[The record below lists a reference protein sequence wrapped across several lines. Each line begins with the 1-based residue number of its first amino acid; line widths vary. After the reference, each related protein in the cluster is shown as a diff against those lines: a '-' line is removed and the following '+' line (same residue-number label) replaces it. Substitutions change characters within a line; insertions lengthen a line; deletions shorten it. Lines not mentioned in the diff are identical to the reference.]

1 MVTEKIFHS
10 RLGLVFQLFQRFQ
23 WGVLTFEIIT
33 LREPL
38 MKNILTAD
46 IGATNSRFAHFEVD
60 QKGKLSLVGTQWLK
74 TQESGSFGNLLE
86 QVGARDFPLE
96 AEWADIA
103 VIAVACP
110 VERGVYCSPPYISWD
125 IDLSTAQKK
134 LGVNRSLLINDFVAQ
149 AFACR
154 SPIAEAAEQILPGQR
169 VFNATVAVIGAGSN
183 LGKAS
188 LVPDGSGG
196 FVAVPSEGGHANFPF
211 VSDREFEFQE
221 FLLRELGEEYVTAN
235 TIVSG
240 RGLSSIH
247 RFLTGET
254 LKPQEVTAKL
264 TPNSETLI
272 WAARFYGRA
281 CRNYALETLALG
293 GLYVSGGVA
302 PKVPSLVTH
311 EAFATEFRSSRTL
324 SAVLEKIPV
333 YLNKNEESGLW
344 GAAFLGL
351 QELKKA

>member
-1 MVTEKIFHS
+1 
-10 RLGLVFQLFQRFQ
+10 
-23 WGVLTFEIIT
+23 
-33 LREPL
+33 

-86 QVGARDFPLE
+86 QLQSRDFPLGTE
-96 AEWADIA
+96 RADIA
-103 VIAVACP
+103 IIAVACP
-110 VERGVYCSPPYISWD
+110 IEGGVYCSPPYISWD
-125 IDLSTAQKK
+125 IDLSTAQKE
-134 LGVNRSLLINDFVAQ
+134 LGLNRSLVINDFVAQ

-154 SPIAEAAEQILPGQR
+154 SPIAEAAEQILPGQMI
-169 VFNATVAVIGAGSN
+169 FDATVAVIGAGSN
-183 LGKAS
+183 LGKAA

-211 VSDREFEFQE
+211 VSDREFEFLE
-221 FLLRELGEEYVTAN
+221 FILRELGEEYVTAN

-311 EAFATEFRSSRTL
+311 AAFATEFRSSRTL

-351 QELKKA
+351 QELKRA

>member
-1 MVTEKIFHS
+1 
-10 RLGLVFQLFQRFQ
+10 
-23 WGVLTFEIIT
+23 
-33 LREPL
+33 
-38 MKNILTAD
+38 MKNILAAD

-60 QKGKLSLVGTQWLK
+60 QEGKLSLVGTQWLK
-74 TQESGSFGNLLE
+74 TQEFTSFGGLLE
-86 QVGARDFPLE
+86 QVRSRDFSLGTE
-96 AEWADIA
+96 GADIA
-103 VIAVACP
+103 VIAAACP
-110 VERGVYCSPPYISWD
+110 VEGGVYCSPPYISWD
-125 IDLSTAQKK
+125 INLSTAQKE
-134 LGVNRSLLINDFVAQ
+134 LGLNWSLLINDFVAQ

-154 SPIAEAAEQILPGQR
+154 SPIAEAAEQILPGQGEL
-169 VFNATVAVIGAGSN
+169 NATVAVIGAGSN
-183 LGKAS
+183 LGKAA

-221 FLLRELGEEYVTAN
+221 FILRELGEEYVTAN

-247 RFLTGET
+247 RFLTGEI
-254 LKPQEVTAKL
+254 LEPREVTAKF
-264 TPNSETLI
+264 TPHSETLI

-293 GLYVSGGVA
+293 GVYIAGGVA

-311 EAFATEFRSSRTL
+311 EAFAAEFRSSRTL
-324 SAVLEKIPV
+324 SALLEKIPV

-351 QELKKA
+351 QELKRA

>member
-1 MVTEKIFHS
+1 
-10 RLGLVFQLFQRFQ
+10 
-23 WGVLTFEIIT
+23 
-33 LREPL
+33 

-86 QVGARDFPLE
+86 QLQSRDFPLGTE
-96 AEWADIA
+96 GADIG

-134 LGVNRSLLINDFVAQ
+134 LGLNRSFLINDFVAQ

-183 LGKAS
+183 LGKAA

-196 FVAVPSEGGHANFPF
+196 FVAVPSEGGHVNFPF

-235 TIVSG
+235 TVVSG

-254 LKPQEVTAKL
+254 LKPQEVTAKF
-264 TPNSETLI
+264 TPNSESLV

-293 GLYVSGGVA
+293 GLYISGGVA